1 MIGSAQGTE
10 PTEPCNSLP
19 LRLMKVVSLRT
30 RVKSR
35 EYFVDDTELLSQG
48 FFDLCSDFGCYRE

>member
-1 MIGSAQGTE
+1 MIGSAQGIE

-35 EYFVDDTELLSQG
+35 EYFS
-48 FFDLCSDFGCYRE
+48 

>member
-1 MIGSAQGTE
+1 MIGSAQGIE

-19 LRLMKVVSLRT
+19 LRFMKVVSLRT

-35 EYFVDDTELLSQG
+35 EYFS
-48 FFDLCSDFGCYRE
+48 